1 MPPGKRN
8 ARKLYEESA
17 LKNTKEKVIQR
28 GLKEINKLAKKGSTH
43 FCLYHQ
49 DLSTGNIANAKA
61 TITINQ
67 KESLRERKHIA
78 NFGCERHIHKQ

>member
-8 ARKLYEESA
+8 ARKLHEENA
-17 LKNTKEKVIQR
+17 LKNTKEKMIQR

-49 DLSTGNIANAKA
+49 DLFNRNFILFFIFYISKKTLLIKA
-61 TITINQ
+61 QGAPKYT
-67 KESLRERKHIA
+67 
-78 NFGCERHIHKQ
+78 